1 MPVMDGMTSTRK
13 IRRFEKKEGCA
24 RVPIIALTGLAFNAT
39 RLEAYESGMDHYL
52 TKPVDFRALSEIID
66 QRSVDGESEPAVVR
80 HPSIV

>member
-1 MPVMDGMTSTRK
+1 MPIMDGMTATRK
-13 IRRFEKKEGCA
+13 IRHFEKKGGCA

-52 TKPVDFRALSEIID
+52 TKPVDFKALSEIID
-66 QRSVDGESEPAVVR
+66 QRTADGETGPAVVR